1 MFEKSRENLKNTPE
15 KSVSTRRKK
24 PARAIF
30 ILGVL
35 GISVIATYNFIKSE
49 YKNALVSRAERML
62 GGTSDKAAGQA
73 AVPSYTDQQIADF
86 AGNAYA
92 ALMTIKHP
100 ITLDAHM
107 DNVRAY
113 LTDDGYYSIQDAMK
127 RGRIIDGGQDVSV
140 SFVAAPTI
148 INKAHLRGT
157 WTWTLKAP
165 VDISYSTPQTTRVD
179 PWDAMI
185 VIQIKQ
191 DGAPGIARI
200 SAIPR

>member
-15 KSVSTRRKK
+15 KSVPPRRKN
-24 PARAIF
+24 PARMMF
-30 ILGVL
+30 ILGL
-35 GISVIATYNFIKSE
+35 FGFSAIAAYDFIGSE
-49 YKNALVSRAERML
+49 YKNDLVSRAERML
-62 GGTSDKAAGQA
+62 GGTSDKASGQA
-73 AVPSYTDQQIADF
+73 AIPSYTDQQIADF

-113 LTDDGYYSIQDAMK
+113 LTEDGYYSIQDAMK

-148 INKAHLRGT
+148 VNKAHLRGT

-165 VDISYSTPQTTRVD
+165 VNISYSTPQTTRVD

-185 VIQIKQ
+185 VVQLKR
-191 DGAPGIARI
+191 DETPGIARI